1 MRIDVWADVVCP
13 WCYLGLVRLERA
25 LAETG
30 REAEVV
36 QRAFQLDPSAVRG
49 SGQTVAEM
57 LGERYGGGVEA
68 GREMVA
74 RVVSLAAAEG
84 LAFVHDRAPVT
95 NTADAHRVL
104 QLALAEAG
112 VPAQRELARSLFAAY
127 FERAEDPADPAV
139 LVPAAEAAGLAGER
153 VRAVLASSEYA
164 AEVAADQQQ
173 AAAYGA
179 TGVPFFVV
187 DGRYAVSGAQ
197 PTATFVDLLARV

>member
-25 LAETG
+25 LVETG
-30 REAEVV
+30 REAELV

-49 SGQTVAEM
+49 SGQTVVDL

-68 GREMVA
+68 GRAMVA
-74 RVVSLAAAEG
+74 RVTALAAEEG
-84 LAFVHDRAPVT
+84 LVFHHERSPVT

-127 FERAEDPADPAV
+127 FERAEDPADPEV
-139 LVPAAEAAGLAGER
+139 LAPAAEAAGLSGQR

-164 AEVAADQQQ
+164 AEVAADRQQ
-173 AAAYGA
+173 AAAYGV

-197 PTATFVDLLARV
+197 PTATFVELLGRV

>member
-25 LAETG
+25 LVETG
-30 REAEVV
+30 REAELVH
-36 QRAFQLDPSAVRG
+36 RSFQLDPSAVRG
-49 SGQTVAEM
+49 SGRSVAEV
-57 LGERYGGGVEA
+57 LGEKYGGGVEA
-68 GREMVA
+68 GRAMVA
-74 RVVSLAAAEG
+74 RVTALAAEEG
-84 LAFVHDRAPVT
+84 LAFDHERSPVT
-95 NTADAHRVL
+95 NTFDAHRVL

-112 VPAQRELARSLFAAY
+112 VRAQRELARALFAAY
-127 FERAEDPADPAV
+127 FERAEDPADPVV
-139 LVPAAEAAGLAGER
+139 LVPAAEAIGLAGER
-153 VRAVLASSEYA
+153 VRAVLGSSEYA

-173 AAAYGA
+173 AAVYGA